1 MANSWHNT
9 EEDAAAGL
17 NGNLLFLFAG
27 NWRMLVR
34 REQAAATCDGTMEDA
49 ARGSPLPEVL
59 LVACLRKFAH
69 SHPASLVL
77 EPRALTVSLVKLPP
91 ILHAPTC

>member
-1 MANSWHNT
+1 MASCC
-9 EEDAAAGL
+9 
-17 NGNLLFLFAG
+17 LLLAG

-34 REQAAATCDGTMEDA
+34 REQAAATYDGTTEDA

-59 LVACLRKFAH
+59 LVACPCKSALNY
-69 SHPASLVL
+69 PASLVL
-77 EPRALTVSLVKLPP
+77 EPRALTVSLVKLRP

>member
-1 MANSWHNT
+1 MAQTWHNT
-9 EEDAAAGL
+9 EEDTAAGL
-17 NGNLLFLFAG
+17 DGTLLFLFAG

-34 REQAAATCDGTMEDA
+34 REQAAATYDGTMEDA

-59 LVACLRKFAH
+59 LVACPRKFTL

-77 EPRALTVSLVKLPP
+77 EPRALTVSLVKMPP

>member
-1 MANSWHNT
+1 M
-9 EEDAAAGL
+9 
-17 NGNLLFLFAG
+17 FLFAG

-34 REQAAATCDGTMEDA
+34 REQAAATYSGTMEDA

-59 LVACLRKFAH
+59 LVACPRKFAL

-77 EPRALTVSLVKLPP
+77 EPRALTASLLKLAQF
-91 ILHAPTC
+91 LHAPTC